1 MKESNASSGL
11 DDVNMAPLAP
21 VLRHVGSTVFIS
33 LVENVA
39 PDSVAAVHFY
49 SSSGGKQFYDANSG
63 SIFDSGKTGK
73 VISIGRD
80 DDPYTSFQVDNLAA
94 GIVYTATVAYRGAT
108 DFEWGA
114 ESPASAPFKILPPVT
129 PQAPRLEP
137 VSKRSIRVHFA
148 TPLNCGNVDIIFSD
162 GKSEQRVMP
171 NFKLGSLE
179 GDGSRFR
186 QISTC
191 GSLGPDIT
199 VTGLSNQLT
208 YRVGL
213 EAHNGCWG
221 PRGPWSKPL
230 KLADHAPEPPCAP
243 FVDAGSIT
251 ENSVRVYF
259 TLLSDCSYGCLKL
272 ARGPQPFQR
281 FDNSTGALVD
291 SYPTGAL
298 IRDVHPTA
306 SAGKKGIVI
315 CSLEP
320 DTTYQVKVFA
330 YNGFGFSAPSPVS
343 TFRTLPE
350 DVVEITGTRTQ
361 AERDAELRKRA
372 LDVDADDPPP
382 AEKRAKTS
390 ATPSNVA
397 AVKRALERAVSNV
410 PEQAQRS
417 SSSDSSDSSD
427 SSESKS
433 ESDSSDSDSDDE
445 EEEEVKKPAAAEEES
460 SDSSDSDSDSSSS
473 SSSSGSSSSSESS

>member
-1 MKESNASSGL
+1 VYTTISIDVKESNASSGL

-21 VLRHVGSTVFIS
+21 VLRHVGSTVFLS
-33 LVENVA
+33 LIEKVA

-63 SIFDSGKTGK
+63 SILDSGKTGK

-114 ESPASAPFKILPPVT
+114 ESPASAPFKILPPVA

-148 TPLNCGNVDIIFSD
+148 TPLNCGNVDIIFWD

-291 SYPTGAL
+291 SYPTGATVG
-298 IRDVHPTA
+298 DVHPTA

-320 DTTYQVKVFA
+320 DTTYQVKVVA

-390 ATPSNVA
+390 ATSSNV
-397 AVKRALERAVSNV
+397 SS
-410 PEQAQRS
+410 EQAQQS

-427 SSESKS
+427 DSESKAKS
-433 ESDSSDSDSDDE
+433 KAESDSSDSDDSDSD
-445 EEEEVKKPAAAEEES
+445 

>member
-1 MKESNASSGL
+1 
-11 DDVNMAPLAP
+11 MAPLAP
-21 VLRHVGSTVFIS
+21 RLNCVGSKVLIT
-33 LVENVA
+33 LNVDSREKVA
-39 PDSVAAVHFY
+39 TGSVAAIHFY
-49 SSSGGKQFYDANSG
+49 SSIGGKQFYDAKSC
-63 SIFDSGKTGK
+63 SILDSGKTGN
-73 VISIGRD
+73 VISIECTR
-80 DDPYTSFQVDNLAA
+80 YKFEVRNLAA
-94 GIVYTATVAYRGAT
+94 GVVYTATVAYRGAS
-108 DFEWGA
+108 DFDWGA
-114 ESPASAPFKILPPVT
+114 ESPASAPLKIVPPVA

-137 VSKRSIRVHFA
+137 VSKTSIRVHFA
-148 TPLNCGNVDIIFSD
+148 PPLNCASVDIIFCCD
-162 GKSEQRVMP
+162 EKPEQRVIKSNVPLNVMP
-171 NFKLGSLE
+171 NFKLGPLDSFGCGRLDCF
-179 GDGSRFR
+179 G
-186 QISTC
+186 C
-191 GSLGPDIT
+191 GSFGPDIT
-199 VTGLSNQLT
+199 VTGLSNQST
-208 YRVGL
+208 YRVAL
-213 EAHNGCWG
+213 EGHRGCRG

-243 FVDAGSIT
+243 LVDAGSIT

-272 ARGPQPFQR
+272 ARGPQPFQH

-291 SYPTGAL
+291 SYPTGATV
-298 IRDVHPTA
+298 RDVHPTA

-397 AVKRALERAVSNV
+397 S
-410 PEQAQRS
+410 EQAQRS

-427 SSESKS
+427 DSESKS
-433 ESDSSDSDSDDE
+433 ESDSSDSDDSDSD
-445 EEEEVKKPAAAEEES
+445 

>member
-33 LVENVA
+33 LNGIENVA
-39 PDSVAAVHFY
+39 PNSVAAVHFY
-49 SSSGGKQFYDANSG
+49 SSSGGKQFYDANNF
-63 SIFDSGKTGK
+63 SILHKGQTGK

-80 DDPYTSFQVDNLAA
+80 TPHTSFKVDNLAA
-94 GIVYTATVAYRGAT
+94 GVVYTATVAYRGAS

-114 ESPASAPFKILPPVT
+114 ESPASAPFKIMPPVA

-137 VSKRSIRVHFA
+137 VSDSSIRVHFA
-148 TPLNCGNVDIIFSD
+148 PPLNCGTVDIIFWD
-162 GKSEQRVMP
+162 GKSEQVVMP
-171 NFKLGSLE
+171 NFKLGSPE
-179 GDGSRFR
+179 GFGSRT
-186 QISTC
+186 S

-199 VTGLSNQLT
+199 VTGLSKQLT
-208 YRVGL
+208 YRVAL
-213 EAHNGCWG
+213 KAHNGCWG

-243 FVDAGSIT
+243 LVDAGSIT

-272 ARGPQPFQR
+272 ARGSQPFQL
-281 FDNSTGALVD
+281 FDNSAGALVD
-291 SYPTGAL
+291 SYPTGARV
-298 IRDVHPTA
+298 RDVHPTA

-315 CSLEP
+315 GSLEP

-330 YNGFGFSAPSPVS
+330 FNGFGFSAESPVS

-372 LDVDADDPPP
+372 LDVDADDSGP

-390 ATPSNVA
+390 ATSSNV
-397 AVKRALERAVSNV
+397 SS
-410 PEQAQRS
+410 EQAQQS

-427 SSESKS
+427 DSESKAKS
-433 ESDSSDSDSDDE
+433 KAESDSSDSDDSDSD
-445 EEEEVKKPAAAEEES
+445 